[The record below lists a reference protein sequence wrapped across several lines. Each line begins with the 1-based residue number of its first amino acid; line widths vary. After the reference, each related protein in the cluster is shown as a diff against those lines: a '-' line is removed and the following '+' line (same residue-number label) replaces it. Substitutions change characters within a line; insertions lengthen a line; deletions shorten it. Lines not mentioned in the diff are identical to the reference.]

1 MNAFVAAA
9 AVMLLL
15 GILPCVV
22 VMVREEVMAA
32 VVAYELASTILVLV
46 LVCLAQG
53 FGRSGEFELA
63 ILLAIL
69 LYGSGLVFVRSMER
83 WL

>member
-9 AVMLLL
+9 AAMLLGL
-15 GILPCVV
+15 FPCLI

-32 VVAYELASTILVLV
+32 VVAYELASSIVVLV
-46 LVCLAQG
+46 LICLAQG

-63 ILLAIL
+63 VLLAIL
-69 LYGSGLVFVRSMER
+69 MFGSGLVFVRSMER

>member
-1 MNAFVAAA
+1 MNGFVAAA
-9 AVMLLL
+9 AAMMLGL
-15 GILPCVV
+15 GPCFVV
-22 VMVREEVMAA
+22 LIRGELMAA
-32 VVAYELASTILVLV
+32 VAAYELASAIAVMV

-63 ILLAIL
+63 VLLAVM
-69 LYGSGLVFVRSMER
+69 LYASGLVFVRNLER